1 MSIMAEG
8 ILFILDSN
16 EDEWE
21 DVDDCA
27 SLDSVEEDAEEE
39 AAQQDID
46 MVRTRVLEENMH
58 LAVF

>member
-1 MSIMAEG
+1 MTKV
-8 ILFILDSN
+8 ILFIADAN

-46 MVRTRVLEENMH
+46 MVRTFTMCLVVEEGP
-58 LAVF
+58 